1 MTTNA
6 DGMSGYVQYH
16 LHCMRVKWV
25 SGCYRSHT
33 FKKKPLS
40 EKLFQLL
47 LKTTMLWRSQLL
59 YRKLQHLFRVAEAS
73 RFFFFSI
80 KENMNLLGGE
90 APGRDTAWSA
100 EGHRKQMAPSPG
112 HAGPLHWG
120 GEVLRRVSHMALGNS
135 KSFLFSSLSSLQM
148 RRDNGGKVR
157 QGLGGKWPPHPAKM
171 SSSILSEVNI
181 IPSGVKAPHH
191 IDFGKRVSDRPWPS

>member
-1 MTTNA
+1 MKPSPGTSVMMTNA

-40 EKLFQLL
+40 EKLFELL
-47 LKTTMLWRSQLL
+47 LKTEPCSGVGTRGPNCSTGNCNTYSELQ
-59 YRKLQHLFRVAEAS
+59 KLVGVF
-73 RFFFFSI
+73 FFFFSI

-100 EGHRKQMAPSPG
+100 EGHRKQMAPSPPSCPG
-112 HAGPLHWG
+112 HAGTLHWG
-120 GEVLRRVSHMALGNS
+120 GE
-135 KSFLFSSLSSLQM
+135 
-148 RRDNGGKVR
+148 GGS
-157 QGLGGKWPPHPAKM
+157 GGCHTWP
-171 SSSILSEVNI
+171 
-181 IPSGVKAPHH
+181 
-191 IDFGKRVSDRPWPS
+191 